1 MSLAVAVDQLLDVV
15 ARVYMAGKV
24 GDALWEWPHS
34 ISYHL
39 LIGCEST

>member
-15 ARVYMAGKV
+15 ARFYMAGQV

-34 ISYHL
+34 IRHHP